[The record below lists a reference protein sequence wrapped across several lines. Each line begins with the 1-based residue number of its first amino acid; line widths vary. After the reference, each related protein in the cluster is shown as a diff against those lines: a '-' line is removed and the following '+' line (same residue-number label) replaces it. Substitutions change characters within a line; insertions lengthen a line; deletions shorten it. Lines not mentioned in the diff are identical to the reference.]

1 MFRIGRLAW
10 SSLCLLSLLLL
21 SFPAQAADTPSAG
34 FQVKRGVNVSHWLSQ
49 SGARGEKRR
58 EWFQEKDVQFIAK
71 IGYDHFRLPVDEEQL
86 WDESGEKEAEA
97 FELLHN
103 GLKWAQKYNLR
114 VIVDLHVLRS
124 HHFNAK
130 ERPLWTDPQAQ
141 DRFLKLWQ
149 DLSEELRDYP
159 IDRVAYELMNEPVAD
174 DPEEWNRLVAKG
186 IAAIRKNEPR
196 RVIVVGSNK
205 WQTINTMKDLKVPTE
220 DKNILLSFH
229 FYDPFLITHHQA
241 SWTHVAKY
249 KGPVHY
255 PGQLVEPEDM
265 EGLSEEVKRIVRGA
279 GVENR
284 DTLEKQILK
293 AVALANKYELPVYC
307 GEWGCIKS
315 TPRNVR
321 LAWYRDMVSIL
332 EEHQIGWANWDY
344 KGGFGIR
351 QREDSEPDA
360 ELIKILTG
368 TNLEQK

>member
-1 MFRIGRLAW
+1 
-10 SSLCLLSLLLL
+10 
-21 SFPAQAADTPSAG
+21 
-34 FQVKRGVNVSHWLSQ
+34 
-49 SGARGEKRR
+49 
-58 EWFQEKDVQFIAK
+58 
-71 IGYDHFRLPVDEEQL
+71 
-86 WDESGEKEAEA
+86 
-97 FELLHN
+97 
-103 GLKWAQKYNLR
+103 
-114 VIVDLHVLRS
+114 
-124 HHFNAK
+124 
-130 ERPLWTDPQAQ
+130 
-141 DRFLKLWQ
+141 
-149 DLSEELRDYP
+149 
-159 IDRVAYELMNEPVAD
+159 MNEPVAD
-174 DPEEWNRLVAKG
+174 DPEDWNRLVAKG

-205 WQTINTMKDLKVPTE
+205 WQTINTMKDLKVPKG

-241 SWTHVAKY
+241 GWTHVAKY

-255 PGQLVEPEDM
+255 PGQLVEPKDM

-293 AVALANKYELPVYC
+293 AVALANEYELPVYC

-315 TPRNVR
+315 TPRDVR

-332 EEHQIGWANWDY
+332 DEHQIGWANWDY

-351 QREDSEPDA
+351 QRADGAPDA

-368 TNLEQK
+368 TSIEDK